1 MYAFAREMQEEE
13 EEEKRNREKER
24 KKKWKKAYICEAL
37 YVPWCVSQ
45 GGGTCVSECF
55 ARMPG
60 KREKSVRNAEGTESR
75 RTEGGSAHN
84 RELLEKSVSRL
95 AAVRRHLPRR

>member
-1 MYAFAREMQEEE
+1 MKVYAFAREMQEEE
-13 EEEKRNREKER
+13 EEKREKRGGKRVE
-24 KKKWKKAYICEAL
+24 AYICEAL